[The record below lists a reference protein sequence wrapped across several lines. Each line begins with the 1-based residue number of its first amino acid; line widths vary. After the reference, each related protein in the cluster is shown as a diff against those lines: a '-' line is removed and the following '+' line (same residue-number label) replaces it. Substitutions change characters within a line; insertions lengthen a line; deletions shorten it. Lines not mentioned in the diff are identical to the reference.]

1 VKWYNKYKE
10 IVVPNKKASFKMF
23 AYMFK
28 TISEMKT
35 KKPIV
40 MILKMMGRRIEKVN
54 KPFPN

>member
-1 VKWYNKYKE
+1 
-10 IVVPNKKASFKMF
+10 
-23 AYMFK
+23 MFK